1 MFPITEKY
9 IEREYTIG
17 SNYLMITSEHTV
29 NEIEIAKQ
37 KRRRSNP
44 PASQT
49 VDKTLLVSTPEAF
62 FLFSVQKV
70 CT

>member
-1 MFPITEKY
+1 MASRGNILRLQY

-44 PASQT
+44 PASP
-49 VDKTLLVSTPEAF
+49 SHRW
-62 FLFSVQKV
+62 
-70 CT
+70 